1 MLDNAVELFVNGAT
15 LRQSEG
21 DAFVRKSYL
30 SGQKRRL
37 PCNISPCFKYPVWP
51 QAAPPRA
58 TYMQA
63 KAREV
68 YVPPVLQDLRAGTAE
83 LHIALEKRLP
93 FFSDTLD
100 TPAFVRLM
108 QAYYGFYLPLEN
120 ALINSSSI
128 PPDFD
133 LTPRLKAPT
142 LRADLQALGLTA
154 EALGSLPQCDHLPV
168 IESAATCLGVLYV
181 LEGRHSAGKSCA
193 GKSPAGWAWKPKTAL
208 LFSISMAPP
217 RDVAGAI
224 SLNIWALDRW
234 MRASARPWLR
244 PHKPHS
250 AVSSVGSKAG
260 RYWHDSARQRSL

>member
-1 MLDNAVELFVNGAT
+1 
-15 LRQSEG
+15 
-21 DAFVRKSYL
+21 
-30 SGQKRRL
+30 
-37 PCNISPCFKYPVWP
+37 
-51 QAAPPRA
+51 
-58 TYMQA
+58 MQA

-93 FFSDTLD
+93 FFSNTLD

-154 EALGSLPQCDHLPV
+154 QALGSLPQCNHLPV

-181 LEGRHSAGKSCA
+181 LEGATLGGQILRREIASRLGLEAENGAAFLDIYGAATGRRWRDFIEYLGTRPMDAGEREAVVAAAQTTFSC
-193 GKSPAGWAWKPKTAL
+193 
-208 LFSISMAPP
+208 FE
-217 RDVAGAI
+217 
-224 SLNIWALDRW
+224 RW
-234 MRASARPWLR
+234 LESREVLA
-244 PHKPHS
+244 
-250 AVSSVGSKAG
+250 
-260 RYWHDSARQRSL
+260 